1 MKPGPRNSSPVGGA
15 DRPML
20 ASSSETNDATMSP
33 LLSGPAD
40 LTVPG
45 LVMDLD
51 KFAIHDGPG
60 IRTTVYLKG
69 CPLHCLWCH
78 SPESQNPHPQ
88 VLYLERR
95 CTGCGLCLDA
105 CSEGALQL
113 AVSSLQNNDPTAPVD
128 GLQRVQIDWTT
139 CTNCGACTRVC
150 YPGALRISGEWTTV
164 GDLVAEVEK
173 DRVFFQASG
182 GGVTLTGGEVSMQPR
197 FACHFLRA
205 CRERG
210 IHTAVETTGY
220 APWWVYRAL
229 AAVTDLFLYDLKHLD
244 DARHRQLT
252 GVSNRLIHANLRRLT
267 TTGVEITVRVPCIPG
282 LTDTDDNVAACAA
295 FVRALGLTSIHL
307 LPYNAAAGAKYLW
320 VGRPYD
326 LGNLSTQT
334 PERMEVLAEICRS
347 YGLVADVGD

>member
-1 MKPGPRNSSPVGGA
+1 M
-15 DRPML
+15 
-20 ASSSETNDATMSP
+20 
-33 LLSGPAD
+33 
-40 LTVPG
+40 
-45 LVMDLD
+45 
-51 KFAIHDGPG
+51 
-60 IRTTVYLKG
+60 
-69 CPLHCLWCH
+69 
-78 SPESQNPHPQ
+78 
-88 VLYLERR
+88 
-95 CTGCGLCLDA
+95 
-105 CSEGALQL
+105 
-113 AVSSLQNNDPTAPVD
+113 
-128 GLQRVQIDWTT
+128 
-139 CTNCGACTRVC
+139 
-150 YPGALRISGEWTTV
+150 
-164 GDLVAEVEK
+164 
-173 DRVFFQASG
+173 
-182 GGVTLTGGEVSMQPR
+182 
-197 FACHFLRA
+197 
-205 CRERG
+205 
-210 IHTAVETTGY
+210 
-220 APWWVYRAL
+220 YRAL